1 MKKLVIMVERLF
13 LQGCRSQEGD
23 QPPHQ
28 LHQGQVTFMFT
39 VMGCKNIFPVNSY
52 PGIGRLGSA
61 EETSD
66 YRRFGRQSFNYGD
79 EADFCICNDKKNEKS
94 VKRLTQ
100 SSLRPSWSGQVWQ
113 EPGF

>member
-1 MKKLVIMVERLF
+1 MKKLVVMVERLF

-52 PGIGRLGSA
+52 PGIGRIGSA
-61 EETSD
+61 EETLD

-79 EADFCICNDKKNEKS
+79 EADFCSCNDKKMKN
-94 VKRLTQ
+94 L
-100 SSLRPSWSGQVWQ
+100 
-113 EPGF
+113 